1 MNGIFSKL
9 KSVATVIAILLA
21 SSGTLWAQSSDLDAL
36 FDRLQKVEAVDVA
49 ALETKI
55 TLVWSKSGS
64 TAMDFLLTRA
74 KIAIEVKDYNT
85 AMVHL
90 NALTDHAPDFA
101 EGWNL
106 SAVALYNMNKI
117 GPALAAIERTLAL
130 EPRHFRAMEGLVFIL
145 EDLGMYKF
153 ALEVVYL
160 IETIHPHAEI
170 LSTAGY
176 RLDAKTQGQAL

>member
-1 MNGIFSKL
+1 MNGISSKL
-9 KSVATVIAILLA
+9 KSVATATAILFA
-21 SSGTLWAQSSDLDAL
+21 SSGTLWAQSSDLDSL
-36 FDRLQKVEAVDVA
+36 FDRLQRVEAVDVA

-55 TLVWSKSGS
+55 MLVWSKSGS
-64 TAMDFLLTRA
+64 AAMDFLLTRA
-74 KIAIEVKDYNT
+74 KIAIELQDYNM

-117 GPALAAIERTLAL
+117 GPALAAIERTLTL

-153 ALEVVYL
+153 ALEVVRL

-170 LSTAGY
+170 LSTAGH